1 MVASDPDFDD
11 YDMDDELEFPL
22 PLAGD
27 GDGEELDEEEGE
39 VEDEEDLELDFGASG
54 TGIESL
60 AELELD
66 DYGETDAESEGG
78 STMTWAERRQ
88 KKLEGG
94 MKKTRKSWEEKYE
107 DDPLRSESPTMDLDL
122 TAYVPY
128 DKFFVLTGEISSTD
142 MLQKR
147 QEAWTHHLQWVR
159 RNTLSPFEEKS
170 VHIEWDYT
178 TLSKDSMGP
187 TGQVLGI
194 RGNSSADIERIL
206 ESEPLRANGGIQKWR
221 IFEYHPVVHDNATC
235 IFKDPFIFIGKQKS
249 KPPKS
254 LEQEQLDYHTHSN
267 YRVAS
272 MGELTSVDKK
282 GAEDEFL
289 IVFNSKTVKGAE
301 KYIREDPLIK
311 SGALALDPAL
321 VRPINIQDT
330 DGLNHLM
337 ARSFTEA
344 RELNQVRGSSSA
356 AVVVYFLIPTLTD
369 LPLPFLYFSPKIH
382 FMDPLDLLEI
392 EVPTLRNLPQH
403 SQENERVLTMLKAE
417 TSNRVPK
424 YVRHNWVER
433 FGSVDLLRQSEL
445 HQEGVYES
453 QKVRLP
459 ISDTVSRDDGV
470 AVESEEGAFSGGG
483 GDE

>member
-1 MVASDPDFDD
+1 LLEQSRALRVASPRVEWRRSLASVASAAAEGRAGRGARRGAVAMAHVSFCRCSACHQRRRMELQMVASDPDFDD
-11 YDMDDELEFPL
+11 YDMDDDLEFPL

-27 GDGEELDEEEGE
+27 GDGEEADEEEGE

-54 TGIESL
+54 TGIEGL

-66 DYGETDAESEGG
+66 VYGETDAESEGGG

-107 DDPLRSESPTMDLDL
+107 DDPLRADSPTMDLDL

-159 RNTLSPFEEKS
+159 RNSLSPFEEKS

-194 RGNSSADIERIL
+194 RGNSSADIERLL
-206 ESEPLRANGGIQKWR
+206 ESEPLRANGGIQKWK

-254 LEQEQLDYHTHSN
+254 LEQEQLDYHTQSN

-344 RELNQVRGSSSA
+344 RELNQVCCSRRHHLLSQT
-356 AVVVYFLIPTLTD
+356 FLITIWSD
-369 LPLPFLYFSPKIH
+369 PLPPRPQPLFSLKR
-382 FMDPLDLLEI
+382 FTSW
-392 EVPTLRNLPQH
+392 TL
-403 SQENERVLTMLKAE
+403 
-417 TSNRVPK
+417 
-424 YVRHNWVER
+424 
-433 FGSVDLLRQSEL
+433 
-445 HQEGVYES
+445 
-453 QKVRLP
+453 
-459 ISDTVSRDDGV
+459 
-470 AVESEEGAFSGGG
+470 
-483 GDE
+483 